1 MATPPASAPATGR
14 RASSILGYWRRP
26 TPAVVTLGFAAMAFV
41 PLAGNPELTSFFLTL
56 LEVML
61 ITFSLNMVVGFIG
74 YLDFGHVV
82 FWGLGSYTAGVA
94 VSTFGKAL
102 TVSPYVFVPLGGL
115 VAAAFA
121 ALVGFPALRIRG
133 AYFAIASFSI
143 NLAVQ
148 TIFFNLPAFGGS
160 EGMPLLRFISYSVP
174 TAYYWMLAFAFAGFV
189 TSYVI
194 QNEKLGYGLLAIRN
208 DEDMAKSLAINTTA
222 YKILI
227 YAIGAFF
234 AGVAGA
240 IWGLAQVFVDPD
252 NFGIGRSIEMFVTMM
267 LGGVGTASGP
277 FIGAFIFYGLKDLL
291 VLRFPH
297 LHLVIFGIIIMVI
310 VLFLPGG
317 LVGTLR
323 ERFPRLRKIVE

>member
-1 MATPPASAPATGR
+1 
-14 RASSILGYWRRP
+14 
-26 TPAVVTLGFAAMAFV
+26 
-41 PLAGNPELTSFFLTL
+41 
-56 LEVML
+56 
-61 ITFSLNMVVGFIG
+61 
-74 YLDFGHVV
+74 
-82 FWGLGSYTAGVA
+82 
-94 VSTFGKAL
+94 
-102 TVSPYVFVPLGGL
+102 

-121 ALVGFPALRIRG
+121 ALVGYPALRIRG

-148 TIFFNLPAFGGS
+148 TIFFNVPAFGGS

-174 TAYYWMLAFAFAGFV
+174 TAYYWMLAFASFAFASFV
-189 TSYVI
+189 TSSVI
-194 QNEKLGYGLLAIRN
+194 LHRKLGYGLLAIRN

-240 IWGLAQVFVDPD
+240 VWGLAQVFVDPD

-267 LGGVGTASGP
+267 LGGVGTAAGP

-297 LHLVIFGIIIMVI
+297 LHLVIFGVIIMVI

>member
-1 MATPPASAPATGR
+1 MARPPG
-14 RASSILGYWRRP
+14 RASSSILSYWRRP
-26 TPAVVTLGFAAMAFV
+26 TPALVTLGFVAMAFV
-41 PLAGNPELTSFFLTL
+41 PLRGNPELTSYFLTL
-56 LEVML
+56 LDVMV

-82 FWGLGSYTAGVA
+82 FWGLGSYTAGLA
-94 VSTFGKAL
+94 VSALGTSL
-102 TVSPYVFVPLGGL
+102 TVSPYLFVPLGGL

-121 ALVGFPALRIRG
+121 ALVGYPALRIRG

-148 TIFFNLPAFGGS
+148 TIFFNVEAFGGS
-160 EGMPLLRFISYSVP
+160 QGLPLLRYVP
-174 TAYYWMLAFAFAGFV
+174 YQVVTAYYWELGFTFLAFAA
-189 TSYVI
+189 SYVI
-194 QNEKLGYGLLAIRN
+194 LNRKLGYGLLAIRN

-222 YKILI
+222 YKIGI

-297 LHLVIFGIIIMVI
+297 LHLVIFGLVIMVI

-323 ERFPRLRKIVE
+323 ERFPRLRRVLE

>member
-1 MATPPASAPATGR
+1 MARPPG
-14 RASSILGYWRRP
+14 RASSSVLSYWRRP
-26 TPAVVTLGFAAMAFV
+26 TPALVTLGFVAMAFV
-41 PLAGNPELTSFFLTL
+41 PLRGNPELTSYFLTL
-56 LEVML
+56 LDVMV

-82 FWGLGSYTAGVA
+82 FWGLGSYTAGLA
-94 VSTFGKAL
+94 VSALGTSL
-102 TVSPYVFVPLGGL
+102 TVSPYLFVPLGGL

-121 ALVGFPALRIRG
+121 ALVGYPALRIRG

-148 TIFFNLPAFGGS
+148 TIFFNVEAFGGS
-160 EGMPLLRFISYSVP
+160 QGLPLLRYVP
-174 TAYYWMLAFAFAGFV
+174 YQVVTAYYWELGFTFLAFVA
-189 TSYVI
+189 SYVI
-194 QNEKLGYGLLAIRN
+194 LNRKLGYGLLAIRN

-222 YKILI
+222 YKIGI

-297 LHLVIFGIIIMVI
+297 LHLVIFGLVIMVI

-323 ERFPRLRKIVE
+323 ERFPRLRRVLE

>member
-1 MATPPASAPATGR
+1 MGR
-14 RASSILGYWRRP
+14 RSSSVLGYWRRP

-41 PLAGNPELTSFFLTL
+41 PLGGDAELTSFFLTL

-94 VSTFGKAL
+94 VSSFGKPL
-102 TVSPYVFVPLGGL
+102 TFSPYVFVPLGGL

-121 ALVGFPALRIRG
+121 ALVGYPALRIRG

-148 TIFFNLPAFGGS
+148 TIFFNVEAFGGS
-160 EGMPLLRFISYSVP
+160 EGLPLLRFVSYQVA
-174 TAYYWMLAFAFAGFV
+174 TAYYWMLLFSFGSFV

-194 QNEKLGYGLLAIRN
+194 LNKKLGYGLLAIRN

-222 YKILI
+222 YKVLI
-227 YAIGAFF
+227 YAVGAFF

-297 LHLVIFGIIIMVI
+297 LHLVIFGLIIMVI

-323 ERFPRLRKIVE
+323 ERFPRLRRVIE

>member
-1 MATPPASAPATGR
+1 MARPPG
-14 RASSILGYWRRP
+14 RASSSVLSYWKRP
-26 TPAVVTLGFAAMAFV
+26 TPALVTLGFVAMAFV
-41 PLAGNPELTSFFLTL
+41 PLPGNPELTSYFLTL
-56 LEVML
+56 LDVMV

-82 FWGLGSYTAGVA
+82 FWGLGSYTAGLA
-94 VSTFGKAL
+94 VSGLGTSL
-102 TVSPYVFVPLGGL
+102 TVSPYLLVPLGGL

-121 ALVGFPALRIRG
+121 ALVGYPALRIRG

-148 TIFFNLPAFGGS
+148 TIFFNVEAFGGS
-160 EGMPLLRFISYSVP
+160 QGLPLLRYVP
-174 TAYYWMLAFAFAGFV
+174 YQVVTAYYWELGFTFLAFVA
-189 TSYVI
+189 SYVI
-194 QNEKLGYGLLAIRN
+194 LNRKLGYGLLAIRN

-222 YKILI
+222 YKIGI

-234 AGVAGA
+234 AGAAGA

-277 FIGAFIFYGLKDLL
+277 FLGAFIFYGLKDLL

-297 LHLVIFGIIIMVI
+297 LHLVIFGVVIMVI

-323 ERFPRLRKIVE
+323 ERFPRLRRMLE

>member
-1 MATPPASAPATGR
+1 MARPPG
-14 RASSILGYWRRP
+14 RASSSVLSYWKRP
-26 TPAVVTLGFAAMAFV
+26 TPALVTLGFVAMALV
-41 PLAGNPELTSFFLTL
+41 PLRGNPELTSYFLTL
-56 LEVML
+56 LDVMV

-82 FWGLGSYTAGVA
+82 FWGLGSYTAGLT
-94 VSTFGKAL
+94 VSALGTSL
-102 TVSPYVFVPLGGL
+102 TVSPYLFVPLGGL

-121 ALVGFPALRIRG
+121 ALVGYPALRIRG

-148 TIFFNLPAFGGS
+148 TIFFNVEAFGGS
-160 EGMPLLRFISYSVP
+160 QGLPLLRYVP
-174 TAYYWMLAFAFAGFV
+174 YQVVTAYYWELGFTFLAFVA
-189 TSYVI
+189 SYVI
-194 QNEKLGYGLLAIRN
+194 LNRKLGYGLLAIRN

-227 YAIGAFF
+227 YTIGAFF

-277 FIGAFIFYGLKDLL
+277 FLGAFIFYGLKDLL

-297 LHLVIFGIIIMVI
+297 LHLVIFGLVIMVI

-323 ERFPRLRKIVE
+323 ERFPRLRRMLE

>member
-1 MATPPASAPATGR
+1 MLR
-14 RASSILGYWRRP
+14 YWRRP
-26 TPAVVTLGFAAMAFV
+26 TPALVTLGFIAMALL
-41 PLAGNPELTSFFLTL
+41 PLRGDAELTSYFLTL

-61 ITFSLNMVVGFIG
+61 VTFSLNMVVGFIG

-82 FWGLGSYTAGVA
+82 FWGLGGYTAGLAVA
-94 VSTFGKAL
+94 SFGGPLAF
-102 TVSPYVFVPLGGL
+102 SPYFFVPLGGL

-121 ALVGFPALRIRG
+121 ALVGYPALRIRG

-148 TIFFNLPAFGGS
+148 TIFFNVEAFGGS
-160 EGMPLLRFISYSVP
+160 EGLPLIRYMSYQVV
-174 TAYYWMLAFAFAGFV
+174 TAYYWMLLFTFLGFV
-189 TSYVI
+189 TSYI
-194 QNEKLGYGLLAIRN
+194 ILKRKLGYGLLAIRN
-208 DEDMAKSLAINTTA
+208 DEDVAKSLAINTTA
-222 YKILI
+222 YKVLI

-234 AGVAGA
+234 AGVAGG
-240 IWGLAQVFVDPD
+240 IWTLAQVFVDPD
-252 NFGIGRSIEMFVTMM
+252 NFGITRSIEMFVTMM

-297 LHLVIFGIIIMVI
+297 LHLVIFGLIIMII

-323 ERFPRLRKIVE
+323 ERFPRLRRILE

>member
-1 MATPPASAPATGR
+1 MAKQPGR
-14 RASSILGYWRRP
+14 GPLSVLGYWRRP
-26 TPAVVTLGFAAMAFV
+26 TPALVTLGFVTMAFV
-41 PLAGNPELTSFFLTL
+41 PLGGNAELTSYFLTL
-56 LEVML
+56 LDVML

-82 FWGLGSYTAGVA
+82 FWGLGSYTAGLA
-94 VSTFGKAL
+94 VSSFGRPLAF
-102 TVSPYVFVPLGGL
+102 SPYVFVPLGGL

-121 ALVGFPALRIRG
+121 AVVGYPVLKIRG

-148 TIFFNLPAFGGS
+148 TIFFNVKAFGGS
-160 EGMPLLRFISYSVP
+160 EGLPLLRYVSYQVV
-174 TAYYWMLAFAFAGFV
+174 TAYYWELLFTFASFV

-194 QNEKLGYGLLAIRN
+194 LKRKLGYGLLAIRN
-208 DEDMAKSLAINTTA
+208 DEEMAKSLAINTTA
-222 YKILI
+222 YKVLI
-227 YAIGAFF
+227 YTIGAFF

-252 NFGIGRSIEMFVTMM
+252 NFGITRSIEMFVTMM

-277 FIGAFIFYGLKDLL
+277 FLGALIFYGLKDLL

-297 LHLVIFGIIIMVI
+297 LHLVIFGLIIMII

-317 LVGTLR
+317 LVGTFR
-323 ERFPRLRKIVE
+323 ERFPRLRRVLE

>member
-1 MATPPASAPATGR
+1 MGR
-14 RASSILGYWRRP
+14 RWSSVLGYWRRP

-41 PLAGNPELTSFFLTL
+41 PHDGDAELTSFFLTL

-94 VSTFGKAL
+94 VSSFGKPL
-102 TVSPYVFVPLGGL
+102 TFSPYVFVPLGGL

-121 ALVGFPALRIRG
+121 ALVGYPALRIRG

-148 TIFFNLPAFGGS
+148 TIFFNVEAFGGS
-160 EGMPLLRFISYSVP
+160 EGLPLLRFVSYQVA
-174 TAYYWMLAFAFAGFV
+174 TAYYWMLLFSFGSFV

-194 QNEKLGYGLLAIRN
+194 LKRKLGYGLLAIRN

-222 YKILI
+222 YKVLI
-227 YAIGAFF
+227 YAVGAFF

-297 LHLVIFGIIIMVI
+297 LHLVIFGLIIMVI

-323 ERFPRLRKIVE
+323 ERLPRLRRVIE